1 MFTFDRAPSRM
12 ALFAPFA
19 IAIIVVVLHAVYWT
33 LAASQIEQRA
43 LVWVERQEAAGYQV
57 GYDSLRV
64 SGYPFR
70 FSLRAEAPRLI
81 APEAE
86 GGWSAGVERL
96 AASAQFYD
104 LNHWIVAPDG
114 LGEVVNAGERY
125 QLAATGARLSLRAR
139 DGATARIGA
148 SVENLTV
155 TGLSGQEPSVRAI
168 KSLALAGF
176 LDDQDQLNLRLQIDG
191 LALGDGEL
199 EPALADAF
207 GAEASLLRIDARV
220 TQWQALARLADP
232 AQWRQAGGALV
243 VNQAQLIWGPAEL
256 SGAGE
261 IGLDAN
267 LLPEGRLSVV
277 VTDPETLI
285 GGLEAAGLVHDEQ
298 GEALRLAALMAPRRE
313 GGIALPFRL
322 REGGIF
328 LGPARIGDLVEREAA
343 AEG

>member
-1 MFTFDRAPSRM
+1 MSMSDRAPSRTVLFIPFI
-12 ALFAPFA
+12 AL
-19 IAIIVVVLHAVYWT
+19 IIVVVLHAVYWT

-43 LVWVERQEAAGYQV
+43 LSWIETQEAAGYQV
-57 GYDSLRV
+57 GYESLRV
-64 SGYPFR
+64 TGYPFR
-70 FSLRAEAPRLI
+70 FSLRAEAPSLT

-86 GGWSAGVERL
+86 GGWSASVERL

-114 LGEVVNAGERY
+114 LGEVVGDGVRY
-125 QLAATGARLSLRAR
+125 EVSATIARLSLRAR
-139 DGATARIGA
+139 GGATSRIGA
-148 SVENLTV
+148 SIENLTV
-155 TGLSGQEPSVRAI
+155 TGPDGQAPAVRAI

-176 LDDQDQLNLRLQIDG
+176 LDEDDQLALRLQIDG
-191 LALGDGEL
+191 LALGQGEL
-199 EPALADAF
+199 DPALADAF
-207 GAEASLLRIDARV
+207 GAEASLLRMDALV
-220 TQWQALARLADP
+220 TQWAALARLSDP
-232 AQWRQAGGALV
+232 AEWRQAGGALV

-261 IGLDAN
+261 IGLDAD
-267 LLPEGRLSVV
+267 LLPVGRLSVV

-285 GGLEAAGLVHDEQ
+285 GGLEAAGLVYDEQ

-328 LGPARIGDLVEREAA
+328 LGPARIGDLVERDAA
-343 AEG
+343 DS

>member
-1 MFTFDRAPSRM
+1 MSMSDRAPSRTV
-12 ALFAPFA
+12 LFIPFLVL
-19 IAIIVVVLHAVYWT
+19 IIGVVLHAVYWT
-33 LAASQIEQRA
+33 LAAAQIEQRA
-43 LVWVERQEAAGYQV
+43 LTWIETQEAAGYQV
-57 GYDSLRV
+57 GYESLRV
-64 SGYPFR
+64 TGYPFR
-70 FSLRAEAPRLI
+70 FSLRAEAPSLT

-86 GGWSAGVERL
+86 GGWSARVERL

-114 LGEVVNAGERY
+114 LGEVVGDGVRY
-125 QLAATGARLSLRAR
+125 ELSATTARLSLRAR
-139 DGATARIGA
+139 DGATSRIGA
-148 SVENLTV
+148 SIENLTV
-155 TGLSGQEPSVRAI
+155 TGPDGQAPAVRAI

-176 LDDQDQLNLRLQIDG
+176 LDEDDQLALRLQIDG
-191 LALGDGEL
+191 LALGQGEL
-199 EPALADAF
+199 DPALADAF
-207 GAEASLLRIDARV
+207 GAEASLLRMDALV
-220 TQWQALARLADP
+220 TQWAALARLSDP
-232 AQWRQAGGALV
+232 EEWRQAGGALV

-261 IGLDAN
+261 IGLDAD
-267 LLPEGRLSVV
+267 LLPVGRLSVV

-285 GGLEAAGLVHDEQ
+285 GGLEAAGLVYDEQ

-343 AEG
+343 ES